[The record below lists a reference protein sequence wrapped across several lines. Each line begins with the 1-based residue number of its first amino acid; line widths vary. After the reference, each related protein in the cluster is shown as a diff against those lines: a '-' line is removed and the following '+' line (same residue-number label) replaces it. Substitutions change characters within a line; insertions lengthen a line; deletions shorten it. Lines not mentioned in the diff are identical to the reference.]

1 MEEKI
6 IIVKEDGTPDEEA
19 MRAQKVKD
27 TLDSIS
33 KNVKSACS
41 GIWSWVKEN
50 REDLVVLVPLFM
62 GAVGGLKKISNK
74 STSQT
79 ERERIDT
86 TYYDPQ
92 TGLHWR
98 TRRPLTNRERAEL
111 ASRKRA
117 GEYVEDILEDMRL
130 LK

>member
-1 MEEKI
+1 MEEKVI
-6 IIVKEDGTPDEEA
+6 ILKEDGTPDEEA
-19 MRAQKVKD
+19 MRVQKVKE

-33 KNVKSACS
+33 KKVKSTCS

-50 REDLVVLVPLFM
+50 REDLVVIVPLVM
-62 GAVGGLKKISNK
+62 GAVGGVKKIANK
-74 STSQT
+74 NNMQT

-111 ASRKRA
+111 ASRKRS